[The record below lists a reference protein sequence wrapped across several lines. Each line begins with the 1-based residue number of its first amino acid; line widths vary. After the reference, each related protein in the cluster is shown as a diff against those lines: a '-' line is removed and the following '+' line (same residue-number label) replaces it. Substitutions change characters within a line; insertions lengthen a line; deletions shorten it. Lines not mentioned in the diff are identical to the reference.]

1 LVPIPALHRRDLTLK
16 CRNFR
21 LRYGPGVRSQ
31 RRILPGNRLLQI
43 LYLLTQIGVF
53 LVDISRH
60 LAARWFGLSLQM
72 SLSLQMILPGE
83 NNIYWRSATWPSPLS
98 LADERGCLERQHP
111 PPKGQHS
118 DSNDS

>member
-1 LVPIPALHRRDLTLK
+1 
-16 CRNFR
+16 
-21 LRYGPGVRSQ
+21 VRSQ

-43 LYLLTQIGVF
+43 LYLLTQIGDF

-72 SLSLQMILPGE
+72 ILPGE
-83 NNIYWRSATWPSPLS
+83 NNIYWRPATWPSPLS